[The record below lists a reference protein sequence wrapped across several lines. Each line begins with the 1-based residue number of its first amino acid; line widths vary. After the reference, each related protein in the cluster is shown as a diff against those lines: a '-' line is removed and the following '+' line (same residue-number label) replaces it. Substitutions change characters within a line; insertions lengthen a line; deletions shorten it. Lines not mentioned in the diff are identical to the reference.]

1 MKLSTRLLVLLLP
14 TVALVMLLYGIW
26 AHVERERTLVPA
38 ARRETQA
45 YATALAL
52 AFDYALRD
60 VRHENV
66 QEILN
71 QISRAPTVY
80 AILVYDSTGARSFTS
95 DPLLAPSA
103 AAPGELRQVLDS
115 GRTVTL
121 ERVIGDQRV
130 YSVIRPLHGA
140 RTRVTGA
147 LEVAQPLS
155 FVEAEQ
161 ARVRRRFVLNTLT
174 LLVTLTLMTL
184 WLVRRTIAQP
194 LSRLVTGVRA
204 LGRGELAYRIVEDPS
219 ETELAELA
227 REFNSM
233 ASSLEATG
241 ARLMREGE
249 ERLELERRLR
259 ESEKMAAIGKLA
271 AGVAH
276 EIAAPLNVISGRA
289 EMVLKRQPEPPER
302 DRNLRIIVEQIG
314 RITTIVKNLLDF
326 ARRRQ
331 PDLHRIDVCAV
342 LDGVIEFLD
351 TELERAGVTLTR
363 DERRPAWVRGDP
375 DLLHQVFANLILN
388 AVQAMEAVDG
398 ERRLAVRVRPGDS
411 GGEWTT
417 IEVRDTG
424 PGIPE
429 SVRGHLFDPF
439 VTTKPNGTGLGLAV
453 ARGIVEE
460 HAGRLEASPA
470 ETAHG
475 SVFRLVLPA
484 ADVTEAARG

>member
-1 MKLSTRLLVLLLP
+1 
-14 TVALVMLLYGIW
+14 
-26 AHVERERTLVPA
+26 
-38 ARRETQA
+38 
-45 YATALAL
+45 
-52 AFDYALRD
+52 
-60 VRHENV
+60 
-66 QEILN
+66 
-71 QISRAPTVY
+71 
-80 AILVYDSTGARSFTS
+80 
-95 DPLLAPSA
+95 
-103 AAPGELRQVLDS
+103 
-115 GRTVTL
+115 
-121 ERVIGDQRV
+121 
-130 YSVIRPLHGA
+130 
-140 RTRVTGA
+140 
-147 LEVAQPLS
+147 
-155 FVEAEQ
+155 
-161 ARVRRRFVLNTLT
+161 
-174 LLVTLTLMTL
+174 
-184 WLVRRTIAQP
+184 
-194 LSRLVTGVRA
+194 
-204 LGRGELAYRIVEDPS
+204 
-219 ETELAELA
+219 
-227 REFNSM
+227 
-233 ASSLEATG
+233 
-241 ARLMREGE
+241 
-249 ERLELERRLR
+249 
-259 ESEKMAAIGKLA
+259 
-271 AGVAH
+271 
-276 EIAAPLNVISGRA
+276 
-289 EMVLKRQPEPPER
+289 VLKRQPEPPER